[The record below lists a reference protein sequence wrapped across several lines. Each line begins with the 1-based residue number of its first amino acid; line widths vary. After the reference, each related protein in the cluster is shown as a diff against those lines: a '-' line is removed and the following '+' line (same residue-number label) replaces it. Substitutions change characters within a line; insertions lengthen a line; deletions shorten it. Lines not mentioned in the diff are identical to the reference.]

1 MNARARSTARRIG
14 RGARVGAGLTVAV
27 AATLALSGAAPAVE
41 PQATESAV
49 RDGSLSAAPEPSA
62 SPTPSPSRTRAPR
75 VAVDD
80 EDLLP
85 PDTEDEGTDPR
96 ADRSPR
102 AGTSPRS
109 GTSTRPGKSTTKGK
123 STTGRTPTR
132 GTAQRGST
140 PKSTTKPSAS
150 PTATPAPTSAPT
162 ASPSP
167 TTSPTTD
174 PTPTPTVSPTPTP
187 TPTPV
192 PPGPV
197 VLPGGVS
204 GLAFGV
210 CGSLVAEAPSNPTV
224 GRDTLAFAF
233 TAAIPAPAPTA
244 PAPTAPATD
253 APALTPSG
261 SAATTEL
268 PAATPAPTATPTL
281 TPTASD
287 TPTPTPTP
295 TPPPTLLAGQPLT
308 LTTDYR
314 WTLPQHRLRS
324 LLPEQGA
331 RVAVSKD
338 GVVVATGYLDD
349 GTGVPRTDQRRVLS
363 NQQLTGTLPLTVCAP
378 DGEPGDVTAG
388 RDLPAGDYEVH
399 AVLDYLGVPFAFP
412 DPLGADP
419 LEGQP
424 AGDLAADPAAW
435 SATLVSTTSVR
446 FTIS

>member
-1 MNARARSTARRIG
+1 MNARVRTTARRIG
-14 RGARVGAGLTVAV
+14 RGARIGAGLTVAV

-49 RDGSLSAAPEPSA
+49 RDGSLSAEPEPKPSA
-62 SPTPSPSRTRAPR
+62 SPSRTRAPR
-75 VAVDD
+75 AAVED
-80 EDLLP
+80 ENLLP
-85 PDTEDEGTDPR
+85 PDTEDVAPEPR

-102 AGTSPRS
+102 SGAPRS

-123 STTGRTPTR
+123 STTGRAPTR
-132 GTAQRGST
+132 GTPQRGT
-140 PKSTTKPSAS
+140 APKGGTRPTAS
-150 PTATPAPTSAPT
+150 PSATPAPTTSPSPT
-162 ASPSP
+162 ASP
-167 TTSPTTD
+167 TTSPTPTPSPTVTPTPTPA
-174 PTPTPTVSPTPTP
+174 PTPTPTTPAPTPTP
-187 TPTPV
+187 TPPV
-192 PPGPV
+192 TGPI

-204 GLAFGV
+204 GLPFGV
-210 CGSLVAEAPSNPTV
+210 CGSLVSEAPSNPTV
-224 GRDTLAFAF
+224 GRDTLPFAF
-233 TAAIPAPAPTA
+233 TAAIPAPTPAPDAAPADAAPT
-244 PAPTAPATD
+244 D
-253 APALTPSG
+253 
-261 SAATTEL
+261 E
-268 PAATPAPTATPTL
+268 PAATPAGTATATP
-281 TPTASD
+281 AAGE

-295 TPPPTLLAGQPLT
+295 TPPPTVVAGQPLT

-331 RVAVSKD
+331 RIAVSKD

-363 NQQLTGTLPLTVCAP
+363 TQQLTGTLPLTVCAP
-378 DGEPGDVTAG
+378 DGEPGTVTAG
-388 RDLPAGDYEVH
+388 RDLPAGDYDVH

-424 AGDLAADPAAW
+424 AGDLVSDPAAW
-435 SATLVSTTSVR
+435 PATLVSTTSVR